1 MKKLFIFVLIAL
13 LAFFAAC
20 VGPSGKG
27 IRVEVKVNSPLRS
40 NQETVLMVNL
50 FNGGDATAKNIE
62 VELSGLSDRWLVDG
76 KSFEGTSIKEID
88 EILSLKGKEVKGPLI
103 QWSLK
108 APLRET
114 PFDYN
119 YKIKVRYDYT
129 TDYEGVVKVV
139 SPSYFTKK
147 NEKGGVKGNV
157 NSRAPVIIEI
167 VAPEENKELISSGT
181 SVVVKVVVKNV
192 GKGEIV
198 NDRVKIEESRKIEC
212 RNNEILF
219 ERKEGKQAKEA
230 EIYCNLKV
238 KGLDYETVEP
248 IMKISYRYEISQEGK
263 IRVEPLPT

>member
-114 PFDYN
+114 PFDYS

-167 VAPEENKELISSGT
+167 VA
-181 SVVVKVVVKNV
+181 
-192 GKGEIV
+192 
-198 NDRVKIEESRKIEC
+198 
-212 RNNEILF
+212 LF